1 MKFAFIAA
9 SIAATANIQALELG
23 ATCQTGTRPDGTDA
37 VENLVIK
44 IPYPD
49 ERTAKLLSLEA
60 GDCDVN
66 NYGGSMTWAAGVA
79 TLLIPIDACAMRGEL
94 YGTPVVARSYGLYR
108 PTATVTFGHKMGDVD
123 VVFRTL
129 PIAAECGKK
138 TSYTVEFNYNNVT
151 SADTEGCTI
160 VDGVCVF
167 PAYGDDAKFEI
178 KEYTDDNFNVEVNEN
193 TRARMAGN
201 PIHLSMRVTGLAD
214 EAKFAVTSC
223 KIVDGDKELVLLN
236 PGAESNPSCELNEI
250 GLSAKYE
257 LSNGDF
263 VFNFQHILFLLRK
276 TQQESTSTFS
286 LQCSVEICEKT
297 DASSKCNQAAAVCS
311 GSAVEKQSY
320 MCSGLCGNSDECSVD
335 VSDDTVSCK
344 ACTCD
349 HGTGALG
356 STCLDVN
363 TEQCLEGF
371 CDDGYYSLGNACA
384 IKTCI
389 CDNGDAA
396 LGVDCSGDGNA
407 MCSGCLG
414 DYELTGTECILVVS
428 QLVSL
433 GCYED
438 DSNRDIVGIESW
450 DIPKDTTE
458 GAVATCV
465 NYCKFLE
472 YLYAGVQAGH
482 ECMCGNS
489 YGKYRTKDGE
499 CTSPCNDQVYVPE
512 SEELKYCGGT
522 WRNQVYNTG
531 YRASQPVAVVN
542 PSPCTCS
549 DGVVTEE
556 ICDRYYDSDW
566 PSYTEYCASC
576 DEGFTLQD
584 SLICM

>member
-1 MKFAFIAA
+1 VKHTEIMKLALIAA
-9 SIAATANIQALELG
+9 SIAATANSQSPKLG
-23 ATCQTGTRPDGTDA
+23 ATCQTGTDG
-37 VENLVIK
+37 VEKLVIE

-79 TLLIPIDACAMRGEL
+79 TLLIPIDDCAMRDEL

-108 PTATVTFGHKMGDVD
+108 PTATVTFGHKMDDLD
-123 VVFRTL
+123 VVFRSL
-129 PIAAECGKK
+129 PIAAECGMK
-138 TSYTVEFNYNNVT
+138 TSYTVKFDYNNVT

-160 VDGVCVF
+160 VNGVCVF

-178 KEYTDDNFNVEVNEN
+178 KEYTDDNFNVEVDND
-193 TRARMAGN
+193 TRARYAGN
-201 PIHLSMRVTGLAD
+201 PIHLSMQVTGLAD
-214 EAKFAVTSC
+214 GAKFAITEC

-236 PGAESNPSCELNEI
+236 PGAESNPSCGMNEI

-257 LSNGDF
+257 LSNGKF
-263 VFNFQHILFLLRK
+263 VFNFQHTLFLLRK
-276 TQQESTSTFS
+276 TQQEDTSTFS
-286 LQCSVEICEKT
+286 LQCTVEICEKT

-311 GSAVEKQSY
+311 DSAVEKHNY

-414 DYELTGTECILVVS
+414 GYELTGTECILVVS

-433 GCYED
+433 GCYRD
-438 DSNRDIVGIESW
+438 DANRDMGESLVN
-450 DIPKDTTE
+450 IPKDTTE
-458 GAVATCV
+458 GTVATCV
-465 NYCKFLE
+465 NYCKARS
-472 YLYAGVQAGH
+472 YLYAGVQALSRALSH
-482 ECMCGNS
+482 CMCSDS
-489 YGKYRTKDGE
+489 YGKHGRKDGE
-499 CTSPCNDQVYVPE
+499 CTSLCNDLVYVPQ
-512 SEELKYCGGT
+512 SEELQYCGGN
-522 WRNQVYNTG
+522 WRIQVYNTG
-531 YRASQPVAVVN
+531 N
-542 PSPCTCS
+542 
-549 DGVVTEE
+549 
-556 ICDRYYDSDW
+556 
-566 PSYTEYCASC
+566 
-576 DEGFTLQD
+576 
-584 SLICM
+584 

>member
-1 MKFAFIAA
+1 MKLAFIAA

-23 ATCQTGTRPDGTDA
+23 ATCQTGTDA
-37 VENLVIK
+37 VEKLVIK

-349 HGTGALG
+349 RGTGALG
-356 STCLDVN
+356 SACLVDNTPACSSCDAGYDLSGTTCLTAFIN
-363 TEQCLEGF
+363 TC
-371 CDDGYYSLGNACA
+371 
-384 IKTCI
+384 TCI
-389 CDNGDAA
+389 DGFEAV
-396 LGVDCSGDGNA
+396 GVDCSVHGSNI
-407 MCSGCLG
+407 CSGCNAG
-414 DYELTGTECILVVS
+414 YELEDPYVGT
-428 QLVSL
+428 
-433 GCYED
+433 
-438 DSNRDIVGIESW
+438 
-450 DIPKDTTE
+450 
-458 GAVATCV
+458 ACV
-465 NYCKFLE
+465 EVFI
-472 YLYAGVQAGH
+472 
-482 ECMCGNS
+482 
-489 YGKYRTKDGE
+489 
-499 CTSPCNDQVYVPE
+499 
-512 SEELKYCGGT
+512 
-522 WRNQVYNTG
+522 NT
-531 YRASQPVAVVN
+531 
-542 PSPCTCS
+542 CTCGS
-549 DGVVTEE
+549 TTPWCCDG
-556 ICDRYYDSDW
+556 Y
-566 PSYTEYCASC
+566 
-576 DEGFTLQD
+576 G
-584 SLICM
+584 

>member
-1 MKFAFIAA
+1 MKLAFIAA

-349 HGTGALG
+349 HGTGAVG
-356 STCLDVN
+356 SACPAAN
-363 TEQCLEGF
+363 TEQCSTCEA
-371 CDDGYYSLGNACA
+371 GYYFGNRLFGTACL
-384 IKTCI
+384 INTCT
-389 CDNGDAA
+389 CDYGTAA
-396 LGVDCSGDGNA
+396 AGVDCLVHGNEL
-407 MCSGCLG
+407 CSSCDVGY
-414 DYELTGTECILVVS
+414 DLTGTSCESAAPPTCEIIYCDGNNRHTLKAAATTIAFHRQVS
-428 QLVSL
+428 HSACVLNQSYFFEDNNRYIRVSN
-433 GCYED
+433 GCRAD
-438 DSNRDIVGIESW
+438 FR
-450 DIPKDTTE
+450 
-458 GAVATCV
+458 
-465 NYCKFLE
+465 YC
-472 YLYAGVQAGH
+472 Y
-482 ECMCGNS
+482 
-489 YGKYRTKDGE
+489 
-499 CTSPCNDQVYVPE
+499 
-512 SEELKYCGGT
+512 
-522 WRNQVYNTG
+522 
-531 YRASQPVAVVN
+531 
-542 PSPCTCS
+542 
-549 DGVVTEE
+549 
-556 ICDRYYDSDW
+556 
-566 PSYTEYCASC
+566 
-576 DEGFTLQD
+576 
-584 SLICM
+584 